1 MGISSAIQEEL
12 STTFGKSSSTNL
24 IEALDLAQLQ
34 ILSNSNTA
42 KDKLTATKELQKLI
56 QQKEVKNEKLTH
68 YL

>member
-1 MGISSAIQEEL
+1 M

-24 IEALDLAQLQ
+24 IEALDLAQPQ